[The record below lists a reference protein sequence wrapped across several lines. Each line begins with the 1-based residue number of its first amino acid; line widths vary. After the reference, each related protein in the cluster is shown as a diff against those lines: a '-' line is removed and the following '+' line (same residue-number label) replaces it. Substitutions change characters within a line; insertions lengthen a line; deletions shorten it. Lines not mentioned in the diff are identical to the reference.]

1 MGARILEPGV
11 RASADRPYDSR
22 ELMPGPTPQRQ
33 CPVCGQSD
41 RGPRCPRDDAPLQS
55 IGVPPLPPEAL
66 PLGETIADRW
76 RVDAAI
82 GPSPDGRRFSGFDL
96 VRLET
101 VEIEVP
107 HLADEASV
115 GAFLRGASRAT
126 RFEHPALLGVIDAAH
141 DPRGFAF
148 SVERPQLGRPLARVV
163 SERLAGG
170 VRFTE
175 AEVARLGRDVLDG
188 LEAAHRAGIAHGDLQ
203 ATRVAL
209 SDDGASLVLRGFAT
223 AELRGRSG
231 MSAVRV
237 EYAAPER
244 IRGAPPSVAAD
255 VYAVGVLLYLLVG
268 GQLPFRGSTPEATA
282 RMILQSAP
290 PDLRRV
296 PRVNASEALLAL
308 LESALEKDASARPPS
323 AAALRDRLAAL
334 APAGGFSPVAWLE
347 EADAST
353 AAQLDLLDGPTF
365 ATPTQDPFA
374 GGGDTLIPDPNGSAA
389 SSGGLLGGLRLDPG
403 ELRTVSAPAL
413 AHDSS
418 VTQPMEVLARP
429 AGFGTTAPEERP
441 PGAIGPG
448 EAFRPS
454 GAVATGAPSRPV
466 STGDADP
473 TDPPSEPPRPARP
486 PDLRDGAG
494 ADERAR
500 TTLVTGPAALEP
512 ASPPATRGGLPR
524 TWWLAFAGVA
534 AVSAAAALWWLGGG

>member
-1 MGARILEPGV
+1 
-11 RASADRPYDSR
+11 
-22 ELMPGPTPQRQ
+22 MPGPSSQRQ
-33 CPVCGQSD
+33 CPVCGLSD

-55 IGVPPLPPEAL
+55 LGVPPQPPEAL
-66 PLGETIADRW
+66 PVGDTIAERW

-96 VRLET
+96 ARLET

-107 HLADEASV
+107 HLADEAAV

-175 AEVARLGRDVLDG
+175 AEVVRLGRDVLDG

-223 AELRGRSG
+223 AELRQRSG
-231 MSAVRV
+231 VSAVRV

-244 IRGAPPSVAAD
+244 IRGGPPSVAGD

-296 PRVNASEALLAL
+296 PRVSVSEALLAV
-308 LESALEKDASARPPS
+308 LESALEKDASARPAS
-323 AAALRDRLAAL
+323 AAALRERLVAVV
-334 APAGGFSPVAWLE
+334 PAGGFSPVAWLE
-347 EADAST
+347 EADVST
-353 AAQLDLLDGPTF
+353 AARLDLLDGPTF

-374 GGGDTLIPDPNGSAA
+374 GSGDTLIPESGGASARA
-389 SSGGLLGGLRLDPG
+389 VGLLGGLRLDPG

-413 AHDSS
+413 AHDAS
-418 VTQPMEVLARP
+418 VTQPMDVLARP
-429 AGFGTTAPEERP
+429 AGFGTTVPEDRP
-441 PGAIGPG
+441 PGVSGPG
-448 EAFRPS
+448 EAFRP
-454 GAVATGAPSRPV
+454 GATSEIDASAR
-466 STGDADP
+466 STSAGDADP

-486 PDLRDGAG
+486 PSRPDETEPS
-494 ADERAR
+494 DERAR
-500 TTLVTGPAALEP
+500 TTLVTGRVDVLAD
-512 ASPPATRGGLPR
+512 ASPEPPPRAGLPT
-524 TWWLAFAGVA
+524 TWWLAFVGVA
-534 AVSAAAALWWLGGG
+534 AASAAAALWWLAGS